1 MYVSSWILN
10 AFYLYGLIFFLAF
23 CNVLSIQN
31 NDDTDDI
38 SNESVFRR
46 TDEQIASKSK
56 VDKLGPVLKRH
67 IQALRQVS
75 NKKVDIVFLVDSS
88 ASVGPRDFEYEI
100 KFVRK
105 LLADFTVD
113 SNHTRV
119 CVITFSSKKRVLRQ
133 IDYVGQPLVDKNKCT
148 LLEED
153 VPNIRYVG
161 GGTYT
166 LGAFLEA
173 KVNIVDI
180 ISRLSYQWYIYSFR
194 FQSLYILLSLFLNL
208 IQNLFIKS

>member
-1 MYVSSWILN
+1 MYISSWIWNVFCLCV
-10 AFYLYGLIFFLAF
+10 FLGLCDVSSALD
-23 CNVLSIQN
+23 NDDD
-31 NDDTDDI
+31 DDTDEI

-46 TDEQIASKSK
+46 TEEQIASKSK
-56 VDKLGPVLKRH
+56 VDTLGPVLKRH
-67 IQALRQVS
+67 IQALRRVS

-88 ASVGPRDFEYEI
+88 ASVGPRDFVYEI

-113 SNHTRV
+113 SDHTRV

-133 IDYVGQPLVDKNKCT
+133 IDYVGRPLEDKNKCT

-153 VPNIRYVG
+153 VPSIQYVG

-173 KVNIVDI
+173 KVFEVE
-180 ISRLSYQWYIYSFR
+180 SFSVIW
-194 FQSLYILLSLFLNL
+194 QSTSTEIGAF
-208 IQNLFIKS
+208 K